1 MMTAHRW
8 LPFALWLVTPLAAQS
23 SFVGGFFG
31 VSTLS
36 GDARTDVT
44 TAGARFSSYKPEN
57 SPTAVIFAGRH
68 LTDFFSVMG
77 SYGWN
82 RNDIV
87 LAHGSTATAE
97 AYSQP
102 YRATLQTAMAEGML
116 YFRNRR
122 SRVRPYLSTGMGR
135 TRTLLNAYALP
146 VVAGS
151 PVRPSSSITRT
162 GPAFRF
168 AVGIDLMMTR
178 HAAFRY
184 SFSETIQGNPMSE
197 ALTPPGQRK
206 LANFQNWF
214 GVAFFF

>member
-1 MMTAHRW
+1 MMVLRW
-8 LPFALWLVTPLAAQS
+8 LPVALLFAGSLTAQD

-44 TAGARFSSYKPEN
+44 AAGARFSSYKPEN
-57 SPTAVIFAGRH
+57 GATAVAFGGRH

-77 SYGWN
+77 SYSWN
-82 RNDIV
+82 RNAV
-87 LAHGSTATAE
+87 LLAYGSTVPAE
-97 AYSQP
+97 AYAQP
-102 YRATLQTAMAEGML
+102 FRATLHTGMGEGML

-122 SRVRPYLSTGMGR
+122 SRVRPYLSTGMGF
-135 TRTLLNAYALP
+135 TRTQLQADGAP
-146 VVAGS
+146 VVSGVPA
-151 PVRPSSSITRT
+151 RPADSTSRT

-168 AVGIDLMMTR
+168 AVGIDLMMTKR
-178 HAAFRY
+178 AAFRY

-197 ALTPPGQRK
+197 ALTPVGQRK

-214 GVAFFF
+214 GFAFFF